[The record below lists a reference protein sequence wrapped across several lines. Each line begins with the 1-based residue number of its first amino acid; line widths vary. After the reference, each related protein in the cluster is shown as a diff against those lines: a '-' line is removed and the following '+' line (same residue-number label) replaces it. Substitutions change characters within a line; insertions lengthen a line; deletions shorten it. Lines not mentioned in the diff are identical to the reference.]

1 MKPMPPRLLN
11 DRRCLQIWLTLLGW
25 TLSLTVEGASLV
37 YLPHGSGTFVI
48 DPATL
53 AVSLHP
59 DGEHRHKALLSAPAF
74 HADAQVI
81 ERTGNRWRV
90 RQADRDFRV
99 EVELD
104 REALVVTIRAE
115 QPGRLDWP
123 RPIEGGAI
131 EAHAMPF
138 GEGVYIPS
146 DDPKWLDWLLR
157 RYQPSRFNAVNG
169 VLSMPFWTELRK
181 DYSLTWIVETPF
193 NTSFGIREQNG
204 RPLPILAHTF
214 NRLTPDAF
222 YRVRIV
228 VGPREPLAG
237 ARLYRQWLRDN
248 AQFVSLREKIH
259 AQPQV
264 ARLGGAAHIYLWD
277 AGPLKAG
284 DVLNWPEF
292 LRLFARHREDSAH
305 LASRLWEGFGLKA
318 RETFLQALAQ
328 ADSAPGHITPVARI
342 QVIRAIN
349 SGLHYVIA
357 REVHAPLP
365 GNHDPQAEV
374 AWAQTVRRQ
383 LLEAFGDLLAPAER
397 WGGGLSLDTVA
408 ALQGAGLARAWLG
421 ADDWRDTFWHPEAAD
436 AAKAAGY
443 LVSAYDSYGSAHP
456 SNLQASWATAK
467 MGDEL
472 ASAGYTDELGR
483 KIQGFNGRGVYVNA
497 RIVEP
502 YARRRI
508 AAVATAGRLNSYFLG
523 VDAAGPELSD
533 YAPGRE
539 TSQAEDAEARRRRL
553 AYPIQALDLVTGS
566 EGGLS
571 FYAPIIAFSHGIF
584 TQPFAWMDPEMR
596 KNKKSP
602 YYRGGYWPPET
613 PNLYFKAV
621 PLKPEVARFVTSA
634 EFRLPLYQMVLHD
647 SLVSTHHWEYGSL
660 KFSSERNVTA
670 LLQLLYMVPPLYHLN
685 DQVIPRDL
693 PLISA
698 YDKVFRPLHE
708 RLFTQAMDD
717 FQVLSGDRLLQR
729 STFADG
735 TLITVNFSIRPSRT
749 PEGRQLPPLSAHVI
763 VAGEPAQ
770 LIEIRQVLGAS

>member
-1 MKPMPPRLLN
+1 MKPMPLRLVN
-11 DRRCLQIWLTLLGW
+11 DRRCLPIWLTLLGW

-37 YLPHGSGTFVI
+37 YLPHRSGTFVI

-59 DGEHRHKALLSAPAF
+59 GGEHPHQALLSAPAF
-74 HADAQVI
+74 HEDAQVI
-81 ERTGNRWRV
+81 ERTGNCWRV
-90 RQADRDFRV
+90 RHADRDFRV
-99 EVELD
+99 EARLD
-104 REALVVTIRAE
+104 REALVVTVHSR

-123 RPIEGGAI
+123 SPMEDGAI
-131 EAHAMPF
+131 EAHAIPF
-138 GEGVYIPS
+138 GEGAYIPS
-146 DDPKWLDWLLR
+146 DDPQWLDWLLR
-157 RYQPSRFNAVNG
+157 RYPPARLNG

-193 NTSFGIREQNG
+193 NTRFGIKEQNG
-204 RPLPILAHTF
+204 RPLPTLSHAF
-214 NRLTPDAF
+214 NRLAPDAP

-228 VGPREPLAG
+228 VGPREPLVG
-237 ARLYRQWLRDN
+237 ARLYRQWLRDHHR
-248 AQFVSLREKIH
+248 FVSLREKIA

-264 ARLGGAAHIYLWD
+264 ARLGGAPHIYLWD

-284 DVLNWPEF
+284 DVLHWPQF
-292 LRLFARHREDSAH
+292 LRFFARHREDSDH
-305 LASRLWEGFGLKA
+305 LASRLWGGFELKA
-318 RETFLQALAQ
+318 REAFLLALAE
-328 ADSAPGHITPVARI
+328 ADRTLEPVPPFART

-349 SGLHYVIA
+349 TGLQYAIA
-357 REVHAPLP
+357 REALAPLP

-374 AWAQTVRRQ
+374 VWAQTVRRQ
-383 LLEAFGDLLAPAER
+383 LREAFGDLLAPAEH

-421 ADDWRDTFWHPEAAD
+421 ADDWRDTFWHPEAVE

-443 LVSAYDSYGSAHP
+443 LVSVYDSYGSAHP

-472 ASAGYTDELGR
+472 VAAGYTDEQGK
-483 KIQGFNGRGVYVNA
+483 KIQGFNGRGVYVNP
-497 RIVEP
+497 RSVEA

-508 AAVATAGRLNSYFLG
+508 SAVAQAGRLNSYFLD
-523 VDAAGPELSD
+523 VDAAGPEFSD
-533 YAPGRE
+533 YTPGRE
-539 TSQAEDAEARRRRL
+539 TSQAQDAEARRRRL
-553 AYPIQALDLVTGS
+553 AYPIQALGLVTGS

-571 FYAPIIAFSHGIF
+571 FYAPIIAFSHGIA
-584 TQPFAWMDPEMR
+584 TQPFAWMDPDMR
-596 KNKKSP
+596 KNKRSR
-602 YYRGGYWPPET
+602 YYLGGYWPPET

-685 DQVIPRDL
+685 DQVIPHDL

-735 TLITVNFSIRPSRT
+735 TLITVNFSVRPRRT